1 MKAKSIIIAA
11 FSLLFAVGCTGQS
24 NQSQTTENMENT
36 TTPEQKES
44 VVYMTTE
51 ITPDALIRVY
61 EALGVKAEGRVA
73 VKISTGES
81 QHSNHLRP
89 EFIKSFV
96 QSVNGTIV
104 VQTSTYH

>member
-11 FSLLFAVGCTGQS
+11 LSLLFAVGCTGQS
-24 NQSQTTENMENT
+24 NQSQTTENMENN
-36 TTPEQKES
+36 TPEQQES

-81 QHSNHLRP
+81 QH
-89 EFIKSFV
+89 
-96 QSVNGTIV
+96 
-104 VQTSTYH
+104 